1 MRSIVWFGFV
11 LGALSAAG
19 NVIHTK
25 PGKRAKIECGASTV
39 SRTVEWR
46 RGSDLIMS
54 RNVKSGSERKGKIAI
69 YDRSKLIQDRDLE
82 ISKVEEADAGL
93 FICTADGNPHYHTLF
108 VVTVS
113 VSPSAD
119 LQLGGEA
126 ALQCQVKGPDPEV
139 TVEWER
145 PGGGSGGPSP
155 VHLNPVANSDAG
167 TWTCKFSRDGA
178 TYKETLDIKVKEP
191 KPTTTPSL
199 SSSPQDIITPTC
211 HKCRPRAK
219 GSQPD
224 KSGLLLGLSLW
235 MWVAVGVGC
244 LVLVLLIISI
254 IVVHQSIKRRRRKA
268 RKLKSIRQPL
278 RAKNY
283 CQCNG
288 PAAAAAAA
296 APPRGR
302 QREKPSSLPRQQR

>member
-1 MRSIVWFGFV
+1 MRNIMWFGFV

-25 PGKRAKIECGASTV
+25 SGERAKIACGAGTIRKEV
-39 SRTVEWR
+39 QWM
-46 RGSDLIMS
+46 RGNDLIMS
-54 RNVKSGSERKGKIAI
+54 RNVKTGSGRKGRIPI
-69 YDRSKLIQDRDLE
+69 FFRSKLIQDRDLE

-93 FICTADGNPHYHTLF
+93 LTCFADGTPHHHTLL

-126 ALQCQVKGPDPEV
+126 TLQCQVKGPDPEF
-139 TVEWER
+139 TVEWEK
-145 PGGGSGGPSP
+145 PDGGSGVPSP
-155 VHLNPVANSDAG
+155 VHLNPVANTDAG
-167 TWTCKFSRDGA
+167 TWRCKFSWHGEP
-178 TYKETLDIKVKEP
+178 YEETLDVKVKEP
-191 KPTTTPSL
+191 EPTSRLPP

-211 HKCRPRAK
+211 PKCRPRAK
-219 GSQPD
+219 GPQPD
-224 KSGLLLGLSLW
+224 KSGWLGLSLW

-254 IVVHQSIKRRRRKA
+254 IVVHQRIKRRRRKA
-268 RKLKSIRQPL
+268 QKLKSIRQPL

-288 PAAAAAAA
+288 PAATA